1 MIAWFN
7 GNLLPLNGISIA
19 ATDRGFLLGDGF
31 FETLAAEKG
40 KVSLFPEHMA
50 RLRDTSDFLG
60 LPVPYS
66 DDDILKAIDD
76 VLTGCQLK
84 DKRAA
89 LRLSVSRG
97 SGPRGLVPPLDINPQ
112 ILISAS
118 EIPTLF
124 PSAHLVTVHIRRNE
138 LSPTSRIKSLCYLDN
153 ILAQQ
158 EARDKGGDEALMLNT
173 QGHIAEGSISNIFF
187 IRENCLLTPP
197 ISDGCL
203 PGVMRQLVLALASD
217 LELSTQEISLN
228 PDILHNCDEAF
239 LTNSLIRVRPVHQ
252 IDARALPS
260 QHWTDKLAS
269 AVLKTCLD

>member
-7 GNLLPLNGISIA
+7 GELLPLNGISIA

-31 FETLAAEKG
+31 FETFAAENG
-40 KVSLFPEHMA
+40 KVSLFAQHMA
-50 RLRDTSDFLG
+50 RLRNTSDFLG
-60 LPVPYS
+60 LPVPYN
-66 DDDILKAIDD
+66 DDDLLKAIDD

-84 DKRAA
+84 DTRAA

-97 SGPRGLVPPLDINPQ
+97 SGPRGLVPPLEINPQ
-112 ILISAS
+112 VLISAT
-118 EIPTLF
+118 ETPAHF
-124 PSAHLVTVHIRRNE
+124 PSAHLVTVDIRRNE
-138 LSPTSRIKSLCYLDN
+138 FSPTSQIKSLCYLDN

-158 EARDKGGDEALMLNT
+158 AARDKGGDEALMFNT
-173 QGHIAEGSISNIFF
+173 RGHIAEGSISNIFF
-187 IRENCLLTPP
+187 VHKNTLLTPP
-197 ISDGCL
+197 LSDGCL
-203 PGVMRQLVLALASD
+203 PGVMRQLVLSLAPD
-217 LELSTQEISLN
+217 LGLSTQEISLD
-228 PDILHNCDEAF
+228 PKILNECDEAF